1 MQFFTFRKSGGVARR
16 AIIPAMSDA
25 FERRTAANG
34 VTYLVCPALGAPHGF
49 STRLGGVSEGPY
61 AGLNL
66 GLSSGDEAEAVRENR
81 ARWAAALG
89 LPAPFF
95 TLHQVHGAAVHLL
108 APGDDTAPAEL
119 RGDAIVTVPGGQ
131 PIGVFTADC
140 APILLADPVTGI
152 VAAVHAGW
160 KGTVAGVAAA
170 AVQAMRDHHGV
181 EPADLQAAI
190 GPTIGPCCFEVGDE
204 VVAALQG
211 APWPGT
217 VAAVVPR
224 TPRAH
229 ADLFTANIAQ
239 LVAVGLRPDRVHA
252 SRVCTACDPTLFY
265 SWRRDAATTG
275 RLQAAIA
282 PTTSR
287 AGRGWV

>member
-1 MQFFTFRKSGGVARR
+1 MQIFTFPSSVARPGR
-16 AIIPAMSDA
+16 AIIPAMADA

-34 VTYLVCPALGAPHGF
+34 VTYLACPALGVPHGF
-49 STRLGGVSEGPY
+49 STRLGGVSEGAY

-66 GLSSGDEAEAVRENR
+66 GLSSGDAEPVVRENR

-95 TLHQVHGAAVHLL
+95 TLHQVHGPDVHVLAA
-108 APGDDTAPAEL
+108 DDQTEPADL
-119 RGDAIVTVPGGQ
+119 KGDAIVTDAPGR

-140 APILLADPVTGI
+140 APILLAAPDHGV

-160 KGTVAGVAAA
+160 RGTVAGVAAA
-170 AVQAMRDHHGV
+170 AVRAMQGRYGV
-181 EPADLQAAI
+181 APAEVRAAI

-204 VVAALQG
+204 VVEALRA

-217 VAAVVPR
+217 AEAVVPR
-224 TPRAH
+224 EPRAH
-229 ADLFTANIAQ
+229 ADLFTANVAQ
-239 LVAVGLRPDRVHA
+239 LVASGLAPANVHA
-252 SRVCTACDPTLFY
+252 SRLCTACDATLFY
-265 SWRRDAATTG
+265 SWRRDSATTG

-282 PTTSR
+282 RPASQP
-287 AGRGWV
+287 G